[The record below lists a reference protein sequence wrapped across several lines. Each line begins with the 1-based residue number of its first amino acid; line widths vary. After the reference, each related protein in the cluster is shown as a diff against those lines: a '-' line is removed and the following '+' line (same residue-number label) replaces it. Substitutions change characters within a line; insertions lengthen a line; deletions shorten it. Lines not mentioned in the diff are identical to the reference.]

1 MSYGMSYLSEIGWPE
16 EPTEGTRMVG
26 RGFRLG
32 PGRGN
37 GGLGKVVAV
46 ESREGVNLRVLEG

>member
-1 MSYGMSYLSEIGWPE
+1 M
-16 EPTEGTRMVG
+16 G

-46 ESREGVNLRVLEG
+46 ESKAHVNLKEPRKVRKYR